1 MIYDLVII
9 GMGPAGI
16 SASIYAK
23 RAGLNVLCLDKSMPG
38 GYLNFIDRIDNYPGF
53 YNVTGPE
60 LAFSMYKQ
68 IKELD
73 INFKNENVVDVILE
87 DDLKK
92 VVTSNKEYLSK
103 YVIIATG
110 RVSKE
115 LGLEHENELIGRGLS
130 HCALCDGALYKGKE
144 VAVVGG
150 GESALSETLYLA
162 DLCSKVYLIHRGNKF
177 NANEDLVEK
186 VLNKH
191 NVEILYNSEI
201 IGLNVKNEILN
212 SISLNDGR
220 ILDISCLFSYI
231 GYVPGTKF
239 ANVLNLTDKN
249 GYIEVDCKYQT
260 KIDGIYAVGDIIKKD
275 MYQVVTAVAE
285 GAIASH
291 DIISKMKAK

>member
-1 MIYDLVII
+1 MS
-9 GMGPAGI
+9 GP
-16 SASIYAK
+16 
-23 RAGLNVLCLDKSMPG
+23 D
-38 GYLNFIDRIDNYPGF
+38 
-53 YNVTGPE
+53 
-60 LAFSMYKQ
+60 LAFKFYEH

-73 INFKNENVVDVILE
+73 IEFVNKEVISVIDGDV
-87 DDLKK
+87 KK
-92 VVTSNKEYLSK
+92 IVTSDGEYLCK
-103 YVIIATG
+103 NVLIATG
-110 RVSKE
+110 RVPRK
-115 LGLEHENELIGRGLS
+115 LGLNNEDLLEGRGIS

-177 NANEDLVEK
+177 KANEDLVEK

-212 SISLNDGR
+212 SISLNDER